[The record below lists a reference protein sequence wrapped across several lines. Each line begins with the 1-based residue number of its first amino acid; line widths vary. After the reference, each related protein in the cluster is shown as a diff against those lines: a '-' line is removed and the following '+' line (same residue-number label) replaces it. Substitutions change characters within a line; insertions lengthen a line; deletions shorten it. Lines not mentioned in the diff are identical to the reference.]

1 MSHAAVG
8 FVLLGPF
15 GTLFLI
21 RTSFVKRFRT
31 PVHCRPHPEHYSPK
45 HLAIRSTTA
54 PPFCLRNSE
63 IPGFSAHPDK
73 ECFSVNAEAGEIR
86 YHF

>member
-21 RTSFVKRFRT
+21 RTSFVKGFRT
-31 PVHCRPHPEHYSPK
+31 PVLAQFETGLSLECGDLSPLWSAATCRS
-45 HLAIRSTTA
+45 LCR
-54 PPFCLRNSE
+54 LNS
-63 IPGFSAHPDK
+63 
-73 ECFSVNAEAGEIR
+73 VQEAASSRRGQKR
-86 YHF
+86 

>member
-21 RTSFVKRFRT
+21 RTSFVKGFRT
-31 PVHCRPHPEHYSPK
+31 PVHCRPHPEH
-45 HLAIRSTTA
+45 
-54 PPFCLRNSE
+54 
-63 IPGFSAHPDK
+63 
-73 ECFSVNAEAGEIR
+73 
-86 YHF
+86 